1 MRAHASLATPHL
13 PRAIGR
19 RTAHRGTLADHVLA
33 LQRTAGNRATTRVL
47 ARDARATAAKLK
59 VLIVDDG
66 ATGLSDKS
74 LKVALDVV
82 KAEIKRVTAQ
92 SSDPIVKAGVTV
104 EHTTTAPGRMRE
116 LGKSTF
122 LVFLTPS
129 TDAEHAIGLV
139 APHVDLDKEE
149 RKAQEKRFANKVA
162 SEGGVH
168 IDRVDGRKRS
178 YGASLVSTTMATKMQ
193 EKEGAGGG
201 LGGQP
206 RRRGHPPRA
215 RPRLGPRDRAR
226 RPRPH
231 EGRDHDRHARA
242 RLDAALQGG
251 PLQLRERED
260 HQRAARGAR
269 EAAGALTDESQ
280 PPPVSVVL

>member
-1 MRAHASLATPHL
+1 MRAHASLATPQF

-19 RTAHRGTLADHVLA
+19 RTAHRGALAEHVLA

-59 VLIVDDG
+59 VVIVDDG

-168 IDRVDGRKRS
+168 IDRIDGRKRS

-193 EKEGAGGG
+193 EKEGAGADSAGNLVGEVILHELGHAWGHATELGG
-201 LGGQP
+201 LDHTKGGIMTAT
-206 RRRGHPPRA
+206 RVLDSTLRYKAGHFSS
-215 RPRLGPRDRAR
+215 
-226 RPRPH
+226 
-231 EGRDHDRHARA
+231 ESIKIINA
-242 RLDAALQGG
+242 RLEELAKRLS
-251 PLQLRERED
+251 P
-260 HQRAARGAR
+260 
-269 EAAGALTDESQ
+269 
-280 PPPVSVVL
+280 